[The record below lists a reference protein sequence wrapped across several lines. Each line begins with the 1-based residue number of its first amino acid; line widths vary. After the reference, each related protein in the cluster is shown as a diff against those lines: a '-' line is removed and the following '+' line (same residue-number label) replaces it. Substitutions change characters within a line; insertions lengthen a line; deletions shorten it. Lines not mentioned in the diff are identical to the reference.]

1 MTEQIPELLAHLSP
15 IARQTLEIALGEAL
29 RIGRSWLG
37 VEFLLMSLSKQ
48 TESAL
53 SEILRG
59 LNIEPGEFRGALRGL
74 AGVAVAGENW
84 KRQDVAQLGA
94 AALPELR
101 TAAPATL
108 AAEYGT
114 ETRPMLTPRMMIVLR
129 RAVELAQDAPVEP
142 DHLLL
147 AALQHPQCVAVNL
160 LLGFFAEKG

>member
-1 MTEQIPELLAHLSP
+1 MTDDAFDPANQHWNDLDEQMMKLLADLTSA
-15 IARQTLEIALGEAL
+15 ARQTLDIALGEAL

-59 LNIEPGEFRGALRGL
+59 LEIEPGEFRGALRRL

-94 AALPELR
+94 AALLELR
-101 TAAPATL
+101 ATDPATL
-108 AAEYGT
+108 AVAYEI
-114 ETRPMLTPRMMIVLR
+114 ETQPVLTPRMMIVLR
-129 RAVELAQDAPVEP
+129 QAV
-142 DHLLL
+142 
-147 AALQHPQCVAVNL
+147 
-160 LLGFFAEKG
+160 